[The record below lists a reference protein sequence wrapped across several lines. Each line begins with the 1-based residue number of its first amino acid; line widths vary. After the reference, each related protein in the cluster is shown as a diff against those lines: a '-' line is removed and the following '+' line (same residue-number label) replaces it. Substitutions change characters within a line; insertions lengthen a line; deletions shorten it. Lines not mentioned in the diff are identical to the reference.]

1 MSTLVLGAMLDLM
14 TLIIHLQIFLTKL
27 SKITI
32 NMVKLQSM

>member
-14 TLIIHLQIFLTKL
+14 TRIIHLQIFLTKL